1 MTTRITISQAAQVGY
16 ASRPTIYR
24 KIKDGQLDVFNDGG
38 VKLVDVPQ
46 LISVFGEPGG
56 RTKHEGATHTDLAA
70 AQQNEE
76 LQARV
81 LRLEADVR
89 EARDRLDEKDRD
101 ATRERDRLLSQ
112 LEEASKRLVDLR
124 EDHRGEQAD
133 KEATSRAIQELRDEF
148 SKKEKPRGFRAWL
161 LGKD

>member
-76 LQARV
+76 L
-81 LRLEADVR
+81 
-89 EARDRLDEKDRD
+89 
-101 ATRERDRLLSQ
+101 
-112 LEEASKRLVDLR
+112 
-124 EDHRGEQAD
+124 
-133 KEATSRAIQELRDEF
+133 
-148 SKKEKPRGFRAWL
+148 
-161 LGKD
+161 